1 MELLQELFVTV
12 IVALLFSFLIAK
24 LVSLGGAG
32 DADSNQ
38 NSQLLKSQN
47 TDQENTN
54 ETIMEDLSYR
64 ERLEVKGFES
74 EKKVEFVQDV
84 SRKVDQLCGESKPVN
99 VDEVIETECSELP
112 QDSIQ
117 EGPKEE
123 NNLAKENSEIE
134 PIRTGQC
141 YAQSQNDAAGEES
154 EDIRVDCKSNKE
166 KDEERK
172 EKKIEIIESDDDD
185 DDDWEGIERSELE
198 KEFAKAA
205 KFLESDDKEK
215 EEGLQ
220 MELYA
225 LHKVAT
231 EGPCHE
237 QPPMALKLAAR
248 AKWNAWQRLGNM
260 NPEVAMEQYIALV
273 SDKVPGW
280 MEDTST
286 GNGKPGSAEEVN
298 PGGLASDLTTKN
310 IAEERN
316 PEATTDTE
324 KNDLTGVSN
333 MESRAKE

>member
-12 IVALLFSFLIAK
+12 IVAVLFSFLTAK

-134 PIRTGQC
+134 PIRTGQS

-172 EKKIEIIESDDDD
+172 EKKIES
-185 DDDWEGIERSELE
+185 
-198 KEFAKAA
+198 
-205 KFLESDDKEK
+205 
-215 EEGLQ
+215 
-220 MELYA
+220 
-225 LHKVAT
+225 
-231 EGPCHE
+231 
-237 QPPMALKLAAR
+237 
-248 AKWNAWQRLGNM
+248 
-260 NPEVAMEQYIALV
+260 
-273 SDKVPGW
+273 
-280 MEDTST
+280 
-286 GNGKPGSAEEVN
+286 
-298 PGGLASDLTTKN
+298 
-310 IAEERN
+310 
-316 PEATTDTE
+316 
-324 KNDLTGVSN
+324 
-333 MESRAKE
+333 